1 MDEQVLFRGQPDAVN
16 NMSISPMSI
25 DTNDMEV
32 ADANCRPGLSSMQSV
47 AHAQDIFLAR
57 QPLLNR
63 DQHLVAYELLF
74 RSGHHDEARFS
85 DGHAATATV
94 ISHAFSHLGI
104 ASALGLYRAFINVD
118 KDFLHDDAIL
128 LMPPEKVV
136 IEVLE
141 GSLVTPDVVERCA
154 ALKEMGYT
162 LALDDFTRV
171 TDDYAPLLP
180 LSTIIK
186 VDITLVA
193 PAELPGL
200 VAQLRPLVPQLLAE
214 KVETSEDFQRC
225 YDLGFDLFQGYY
237 FARPKIIAGRRLMP
251 TQVTTLRL
259 IAMLA
264 QDAETK
270 VIENT
275 LKGDPA
281 LSVSMLRL
289 VNSVAMGHRA
299 DISSMRQA
307 VLILGRQQFSRWLQL
322 LLYADPSDGGVSP
335 LLIMAALRG
344 RFAELIAE
352 RSCPGDARMRDAAYM
367 VGILSLTP
375 ALLGQPMEDVL
386 ASLNLSAPIQNA
398 LLQRKGILGAILE
411 LFEMLESGAIPA
423 GQDCLQ
429 RLPQLDAEQLNVCHA
444 EALAWASQIELERE

>member
-1 MDEQVLFRGQPDAVN
+1 MKRVHV
-16 NMSISPMSI
+16 
-25 DTNDMEV
+25 
-32 ADANCRPGLSSMQSV
+32 
-47 AHAQDIFLAR
+47 QDIFLAR

-94 ISHAFSHLGI
+94 ISHAFSHMGI
-104 ASALGLYRAFINVD
+104 SAALGPYRAFINVD

-154 ALKEMGYT
+154 ALKAMGYT
-162 LALDDFTRV
+162 LALDDFTRI

-180 LSTIIK
+180 LATIIK

-193 PAELPGL
+193 PADLPGL
-200 VAQLRPLVPQLLAE
+200 VAELRPLVPQLLAE
-214 KVETSEDFQRC
+214 KVETIEDFQRC
-225 YDLGFDLFQGYY
+225 HDLGFDLFQGYY

-251 TQVTTLRL
+251 SQMTTLRL
-259 IAMLA
+259 ISMLA
-264 QDAETK
+264 QEAETRE
-270 VIENT
+270 IEHS
-275 LKGDPA
+275 LKEDPA

-289 VNSVAMGHRA
+289 VNSVGTGIRTH
-299 DISSMRQA
+299 ISSLRQA
-307 VLILGRQQFSRWLQL
+307 VIILGRRQFSRWLQL
-322 LLYADPSDGGVSP
+322 LLYADPGDQRASP
-335 LLIMAALRG
+335 LLILAALRG

-352 RSCPGDARMRDAAYM
+352 RSCPGDAHVRDAAYM

-375 ALLGQPMEDVL
+375 ALLGQTMEDVL
-386 ASLNLSAPIQNA
+386 PSLNLSSPIQDA
-398 LLQRKGILGAILE
+398 LLSRKGILGAILE
-411 LFEMLESGAIPA
+411 MSELLESGNLPA
-423 GQDCLQ
+423 CQDCLH
-429 RLPQLDAEQLNVCHA
+429 RLPLLDTEQLNVCHA
-444 EALAWASQIELERE
+444 EALAWANQIEIERGQ

>member
-1 MDEQVLFRGQPDAVN
+1 MRSDG
-16 NMSISPMSI
+16 
-25 DTNDMEV
+25 
-32 ADANCRPGLSSMQSV
+32 
-47 AHAQDIFLAR
+47 HAQDIFLAR

-63 DQHLVAYELLF
+63 DQRLVAYELLF

-94 ISHAFSHLGI
+94 ISHAFSHMGI
-104 ASALGLYRAFINVD
+104 SSALGPYRAFINVD

-162 LALDDFTRV
+162 LALDDFTRIS
-171 TDDYAPLLP
+171 DDYAPLLP
-180 LSTIIK
+180 LATVIK
-186 VDITLVA
+186 VDITLVT
-193 PAELPGL
+193 PADLPGL
-200 VAQLRPLVPQLLAE
+200 VAELRALVPQLLAE
-214 KVETSEDFQRC
+214 KVETIEEYQRC
-225 YDLGFDLFQGYY
+225 RDLGFDLFQGYY
-237 FARPKIIAGRRLMP
+237 FARPTIIAGRRLMP

-259 IAMLA
+259 ISMLA

-270 VIENT
+270 DIERT
-275 LKGDPA
+275 LKEDPA

-289 VNSVAMGHRA
+289 VNSVAMGSRVHV
-299 DISSMRQA
+299 SSMRQA
-307 VLILGRQQFSRWLQL
+307 MLTLGRRQFARWLQL
-322 LLYADPSDGGVSP
+322 LLYADPGGGGVSP

-352 RSCPGDARMRDAAYM
+352 RSCHGDARTRDAAYM

-375 ALLGQPMEDVL
+375 ALLGQTMEDVL
-386 ASLNLSAPIQNA
+386 SSLNLSSSIQDA
-398 LLQRKGILGAILE
+398 LLSRKGVLGAILE
-411 LFEMLESGAIPA
+411 MFELLESGSIPA
-423 GQDCLQ
+423 CQDCLH
-429 RLPQLDAEQLNVCHA
+429 RLPLLDAEQLNACHA
-444 EALAWASQIELERE
+444 EALAWANQLEI

>member
-1 MDEQVLFRGQPDAVN
+1 M
-16 NMSISPMSI
+16 II
-25 DTNDMEV
+25 
-32 ADANCRPGLSSMQSV
+32 DANDEDMVGASRHLGRPSMSSA

-74 RSGHHDEARFS
+74 RSGNHDEARFS

-141 GSLVTPDVVERCA
+141 GSLVTPDVVARCA

-162 LALDDFTRV
+162 LALDDFSRV

-193 PAELPGL
+193 PGDLPGL

-225 YDLGFDLFQGYY
+225 YELGFDLFQGYY

-251 TQVTTLRL
+251 TQMTTLQL
-259 IAMLA
+259 ISMLA
-264 QDAETK
+264 RDAETK
-270 VIENT
+270 EIETT

-299 DISSMRQA
+299 NISSMRQA
-307 VLILGRQQFSRWLQL
+307 VIILGRQQFSRWLQL
-322 LLYADPSDGGVSP
+322 LLYADTSDGGVSP

-352 RSCPGDARMRDAAYM
+352 RCCPGDARMKDSAYM

-375 ALLGQPMEDVL
+375 ALLGQTMEAVL
-386 ASLNLSAPIQNA
+386 ASLNLSLPIQDA
-398 LLQRKGILGAILE
+398 LLKQKGILGAILE
-411 LFEMLESGAIPA
+411 LFDLLESGAVPA
-423 GQDCLQ
+423 CQDCLQ
-429 RLPQLDAEQLNVCHA
+429 RLPQLDVEQLNICHA
-444 EALAWASQIELERE
+444 EALAWASQIELDRG